1 MHENLALEQ
10 PVEELDNLEKHARNL
25 VKGRYVIKM
34 MTMLAM
40 VMKESSAFW
49 HSCFRLSCGPRVG
62 GNMKCNGCVAFD
74 ATDMVYYTGVNFFV
88 NPKSQG
94 SSRPR

>member
-25 VKGRYVIKM
+25 VKGRYVTKM

-40 VMKESSAFW
+40 VIKESSAFLTLLFW
-49 HSCFRLSCGPRVG
+49 AQLC
-62 GNMKCNGCVAFD
+62 
-74 ATDMVYYTGVNFFV
+74 
-88 NPKSQG
+88 
-94 SSRPR
+94 

>member
-25 VKGRYVIKM
+25 VKGRYVTKM

-40 VMKESSAFW
+40 VMKESSAFLTVLFW
-49 HSCFRLSCGPRVG
+49 ALLCWAVDQEW
-62 GNMKCNGCVAFD
+62 VAI
-74 ATDMVYYTGVNFFV
+74 
-88 NPKSQG
+88 
-94 SSRPR
+94 

>member
-40 VMKESSAFW
+40 VIKESSAFLTLLFW
-49 HSCFRLSCGPRVG
+49 AQLC
-62 GNMKCNGCVAFD
+62 
-74 ATDMVYYTGVNFFV
+74 
-88 NPKSQG
+88 
-94 SSRPR
+94 